1 MAWSIGQL
9 YKFKASWLCGWIVLA
24 LVGAISASD
33 SWADELP
40 ISAPGTPTP
49 LLIGGWQLSPILFAG
64 AVYNS
69 NVNRT
74 SANAVSSWGDRIT
87 PGLSAT
93 LDNGIFKTTVYG
105 AADIQNYYNSAA
117 ENTIFG
123 NAGFTQTYLPQ
134 RDLTFTL
141 SGGFTRAT
149 DIFGS
154 SALANINAPLVLT
167 PSAPAATTT
176 VSPQVNLNPYN
187 QFSGAFSVDKSF
199 GRTFVG
205 LTLTAVNTQYSGN
218 SASTT
223 NSNETTYT
231 VTQRTG
237 FNLTPQIYAFV
248 DPSVNWQRYSDVT
261 QNQNGYRITAGVG
274 TLAAD
279 IWKGEVYVGYQAEKS
294 DISGTYDSPVY
305 GLRIAYS
312 PTRMWDL
319 SASVDETLG
328 AATVPATGTTGT
340 AGRITTALMNI
351 GYKGLPQDWTTGAR
365 FGYVRTQ
372 YVGSSQINNGWLAG
386 ANVTYEFW
394 RNLGITLLYQYESV
408 ASNVAGQSFNQHLVS
423 LGASYKY

>member
-1 MAWSIGQL
+1 MASSLRQL
-9 YKFKASWLCGWIVLA
+9 HRSAASWLCAWIALA
-24 LVGAISASD
+24 FVGAVSASD

-40 ISAPGTPTP
+40 ISVPGTSTP
-49 LLIGGWQLSPILFAG
+49 LLIGGWQLSPTLFAG
-64 AVYNS
+64 AVYNT

-74 SANAVSSWGDRIT
+74 STNAVSSWGDRVT

-93 LDNGIFKTTVYG
+93 LDNGIFQTSVYG
-105 AADIQNYYNSAA
+105 TADIQNYYSSGA
-117 ENTIFG
+117 ENTIFA
-123 NAGFTQTYLPQ
+123 NAGFTQTYLP
-134 RDLTFTL
+134 RPDLTFRL
-141 SGGFTRAT
+141 SGGFTRAA

-154 SALANINAPLVLT
+154 SALANINAPVAWT
-167 PSAPAATTT
+167 PSAPTATTT
-176 VSPQVNLNPYN
+176 VSPQANLNPYN

-199 GRTFVG
+199 GRTFAG
-205 LTLTAVNTQYSGN
+205 LTVTAVNTQYSSN
-218 SASTT
+218 SGFAT
-223 NSNETTYT
+223 NSDGTTYT
-231 VTQRTG
+231 ITQRTG

-248 DPSVNWQRYSDVT
+248 DPSVNWQRYSDAA

-279 IWKGEVYVGYQAEKS
+279 IWKGEVYGGYQAEKS
-294 DISGTYDSPVY
+294 DISGTYDSPVF
-305 GLRIAYS
+305 GLRIGYA

-319 SASVDETLG
+319 GASVDETLG

-340 AGRITTALMNI
+340 ASRITTALVNV

-372 YVGSSQINNGWLAG
+372 YVGSSQIDNGWLAG

-408 ASNVAGQSFNQHLVS
+408 DSNVAGQSFNQHMVS